1 LLLAFLKMADMIDDE
16 SAVLNLFKAKVNFR
30 NVQLP

>member
-1 LLLAFLKMADMIDDE
+1 MADMIDDE